1 MKGERD
7 SVFTKDLSQY
17 SVKEEIF
24 IRIFIRSISAG
35 EEVKMGKREEYLP
48 LNDLKWRY
56 LFLCAASTTVL
67 WWTSATVKAIWRPS
81 QSEDY
86 KCTKTL

>member
-24 IRIFIRSISAG
+24 IRIFSAG
-35 EEVKMGKREEYLP
+35 EEVRMGEKVEYLP

>member
-1 MKGERD
+1 M
-7 SVFTKDLSQY
+7 
-17 SVKEEIF
+17 KEEIF
-24 IRIFIRSISAG
+24 IRIFIRSFSAG

-56 LFLCAASTTVL
+56 LFIYFCAQPAL
-67 WWTSATVKAIWRPS
+67 QFYEWTSATVKAIWRPS